1 MTDGMGVTRRTRQ
14 RQTQPP
20 PKQAAKE
27 CLGHAYD
34 PSTRAGASLPSSNR
48 PRVLRRGAC
57 RCELTRGEEK
67 KKTEKNP
74 TVWIVYLSIK
84 PVGPRQLLF
93 PWLQTESARRAF
105 VGQDVD
111 TCNLEN

>member
-67 KKTEKNP
+67 KKNGKEPNRMD
-74 TVWIVYLSIK
+74 S
-84 PVGPRQLLF
+84 LF
-93 PWLQTESARRAF
+93 IDKTRRSTAAA
-105 VGQDVD
+105 VSLAANGERAKGVRWPG
-111 TCNLEN
+111 CGYV